1 MGLLLWFLED
11 QGYGGPRRALL
22 DGDLEL
28 CIVAVLYVVPG
39 TGLSLMVRETSIYQ
53 FAGREGGGRYAE
65 RRGSYGVG

>member
-1 MGLLLWFLED
+1 M
-11 QGYGGPRRALL
+11 
-22 DGDLEL
+22 
-28 CIVAVLYVVPG
+28 AVLYVVPG